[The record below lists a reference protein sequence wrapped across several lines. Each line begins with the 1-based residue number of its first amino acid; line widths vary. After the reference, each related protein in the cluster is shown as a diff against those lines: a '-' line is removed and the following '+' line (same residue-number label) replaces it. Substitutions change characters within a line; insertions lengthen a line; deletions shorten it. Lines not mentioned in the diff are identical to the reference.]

1 MGRPSYT
8 RFVVDRNV
16 AMRCVPVVREGSEGT
31 NKLEKSNR
39 GSFEGGHSTAET
51 EEIVIKTQQG

>member
-1 MGRPSYT
+1 MGPPSYM

-16 AMRCVPVVREGSEGT
+16 AMRCVPVLREGSEGT

-39 GSFEGGHSTAET
+39 GSF
-51 EEIVIKTQQG
+51 